1 MQQAKV
7 CCIFFMRL
15 EKVKVCRKNWYAQ
28 KHKNWLFKKYQM
40 SV

>member
-15 EKVKVCRKNWYAQ
+15 EKVKVCRKAGM
-28 KHKNWLFKKYQM
+28 HKNIKTGCLKNAR
-40 SV
+40 